1 MAIRYY
7 TPRADAIIYAK
18 PDDKS
23 AKKGTI
29 YKKSGGTVAIND
41 PPKGN
46 WGKLTHHDGWVWL
59 KKFDMIDPDNIYAIQ
74 NAEERTNTWLKN
86 KKKEPNQKSS
96 WKPAPVTT
104 GDAGTKTGYNLKGT
118 PDDTT
123 ANDVNISP
131 TFGKNDGTGFYGYQK
146 AEDIDIPDT
155 FGKDN
160 FFNDYDMDLLELR
173 ENIKK
178 IHENYNILSSTLNIE
193 DIRTQMMTKFNRFRA
208 AYPDTALTKTF
219 GYVFFIRPDL
229 NLYSGLGKLTGDL
242 LPKVESEPT
251 FHYANKN
258 KPLLLKTLTSNF
270 KGSHKFN
277 ALLSN
282 RALSFEV
289 QDEYIKSEEIGQTF
303 TGYMMKYGKNNIES
317 KTGGNLNI
325 QFSEDNELSVY
336 RHIKHWS
343 DYISH
348 VVRGQFSPK
357 EEYIRNKVLDYATS
371 IYYFLC
377 GPDGESILFWSKYHG
392 CFPTTQPSSNFSF
405 SKGNFNTTPEFSV
418 TFEYMSKEDFNP
430 ISIFEFN
437 NDSAQDNYVYKR
449 TYDANIVSTAKS
461 MAGAPFIETYQRK
474 NDYFFKLKFRP
485 VTFGD

>member
-7 TPRADAIIYAK
+7 TPKADATIYSK

-23 AKKGTI
+23 NKKGMI
-29 YKKSGGTVAIND
+29 YRKNGGTVAIND
-41 PPKGN
+41 PPKGG

-59 KKFDMIDPDNIYAIQ
+59 KKFDMVDPDNIVGVQ
-74 NAEERTNTWLKN
+74 QAEERSAKWLKKNSNNTGSKSNITSNIN
-86 KKKEPNQKSS
+86 KG
-96 WKPAPVTT
+96 T
-104 GDAGTKTGYNLKGT
+104 GGTANGYNLKGT
-118 PDDTT
+118 PDGIT
-123 ANDVNISP
+123 ANDVNVS
-131 TFGKNDGTGFYGYQK
+131 TSFGSKNGQGTYGYQK
-146 AEDIDIPDT
+146 AEDITIPDT

-160 FFNDYDMDLLELR
+160 FFNDYDMDLLELK
-173 ENIKK
+173 EYMQK
-178 IHENYNILSSTLNIE
+178 IHENYNILSNTLNIE

-208 AYPDTALTKTF
+208 AYPDTALSKTF

-229 NLYSGLGKLTGDL
+229 NLYGRLGKISGAL
-242 LPKVESEPT
+242 LPKVEADPT

-258 KPLLLKTLTSNF
+258 KPLLLKTLTADF
-270 KGSHKFN
+270 KGSHRFDP
-277 ALLSN
+277 LLSN

-317 KTGGNLNI
+317 KTGGTLNI

-336 RHIKHWS
+336 RHIKHWE
-343 DYISH
+343 DYISN

-357 EEYIRNKVLDYATS
+357 EEYIRNKILDYATC

-392 CFPTTQPSSNFSF
+392 CYPTTQPSSNFSY
-405 SKGNFNTTPEFSV
+405 SKGNFNTSPEFSV

-437 NDSAQDNYVYKR
+437 NDSVQDNYVYKR

-461 MAGAPFIETYQRK
+461 MAGAPFIETYQRN